1 MRARE
6 YQLLERCVDEGLQR
20 GYRRAFKH
28 TESPTEDALLDA
40 LQCNVLGEI
49 NEWFSFPPDE
59 DCEQ

>member
-6 YQLLERCVDEGLQR
+6 YRLLERCIEEGLQR

-40 LQCNVLGEI
+40 LQRNVLGEI
-49 NEWFSFPPDE
+49 AEAFSFATDE